1 MAKTDDERM
10 IQRSVALPPALWARV
25 EAYAAKM
32 SAVKISHSAAIR
44 DALTRYFDSIE
55 LPSQDEASGAGKA
68 SAKPTAKKGAKA
80 R

>member
-1 MAKTDDERM
+1 MVKTDEERM
-10 IQRSVALPPALWARV
+10 VQRSVALPPALWARV
-25 EAYAAKM
+25 EAYSAKI

-44 DALTRYFDSIE
+44 DALTRYFDSIA

-68 SAKPTAKKGAKA
+68 TGKPAAKKGAKV